1 MRTPAR
7 GFSFAKALLILSTT
21 GIALAA
27 VVYVLFPEKAF
38 TLMVSLSMFGA
49 MFTWMMIFAT
59 HFFFRRHHDRRG
71 GLDLPFRMKFFPA
84 TTLAGGGLMLAV
96 LVTTAF
102 TEIFRMTLVFG
113 VPFLVLLALSY
124 RFLRRPSPPG

>member
-1 MRTPAR
+1 
-7 GFSFAKALLILSTT
+7 
-21 GIALAA
+21 
-27 VVYVLFPEKAF
+27 
-38 TLMVSLSMFGA
+38 MFGA

-71 GLDLPFRMKFFPA
+71 GLDLPFKMKCFPA

-113 VPFLVLLALSY
+113 VPFLVFLALSFRY
-124 RFLRRPSPPG
+124 VRSREAGRPASPRAAADVDGPAPTR

>member
-1 MRTPAR
+1 
-7 GFSFAKALLILSTT
+7 
-21 GIALAA
+21 
-27 VVYVLFPEKAF
+27 
-38 TLMVSLSMFGA
+38 

-71 GLDLPFRMKFFPA
+71 GLDLPFKMKFFPA
-84 TTLAGGGLMLAV
+84 TTLLGGGLMLAV

-113 VPFLVLLALSY
+113 VPFLALLALSFRY
-124 RFLRRPSPPG
+124 IRSRQAPLPAPPRAAAGVDGPGPTC